1 MTQKPSL
8 FILSFYF
15 LLTGF
20 SLTPMSQV
28 IELESNQ
35 KQAQF
40 LLDNPTS
47 EPMAV
52 EISLRDRIQKEDGS
66 EDTPVTKDLAAFPPQ
81 LIIPPKEKRTV
92 RIQWLGEK
100 PKVERAFRVVAEQLP
115 LQVDGKKKKGSG
127 IKMLLKYVAA
137 LYVKPADT
145 EPNVQVVGVE
155 PGEELTIKVENKG
168 TRHLLLANAIL
179 TLTKG
184 DKKLKLEGEKVKGLA
199 GENILAGSRRVF
211 RIPAQSQVTK
221 DFQGTIKV
229 D

>member
-1 MTQKPSL
+1 MTHKFSF
-8 FILSFYF
+8 FILPFYF

-20 SLTPMSQV
+20 SLTPMSQT

-52 EISLRDRIQKEDGS
+52 EISLRDRFQKEDGT

-92 RIQWLGEK
+92 RVQWLGEK
-100 PKVERAFRVVAEQLP
+100 PNSERAFRVVAEQLP

-137 LYVKPADT
+137 LYVNPADT
-145 EPNVQVVGVE
+145 ESNVQVVGVE
-155 PGEELTIKVENKG
+155 PGEELAIKVENKG
-168 TRHLLLANAIL
+168 TRHQLLGNAVL
-179 TLTKG
+179 TLSKG
-184 DKKLKLEGEKVKGLA
+184 DKKIKLDGDKVKGLA
-199 GENILAGSRRVF
+199 GENVLAGSRRVF
-211 RIPAQSQVTK
+211 RIPSQPQVTK